1 MPAAGSMGPKQCLVK
16 GVGAFDVMC
25 DLNVNGSLTNNPDT
39 VQVRRLMCFPTYFE
53 SKVKL
58 KTNNLRV
65 SKYRE
70 YTMS

>member
-39 VQVRRLMCFPTYFE
+39 VQVRRLMCFPTTFKT
-53 SKVKL
+53 KVKL
-58 KTNNLRV
+58 KIINLQV

-70 YTMS
+70 YAIW